1 MSENLLSKFAKAV
14 ASTSVGVFCQIV
26 LSLLG
31 FMIAVRFISEKDFGV
46 FILIQVTAS
55 FFGIIIS
62 LALEN
67 ISVTKLIASNEDD
80 LKMAISN
87 TAICY
92 KFITTIIMSVVILLC
107 NPLIFYIF
115 KSYQLSQS
123 VIYIALFFLLSSFD
137 DLFQRILQGFH
148 QYKKMAIAQ
157 IINGSTRI
165 LFIVTFLI
173 IFKMNLKGLI
183 YAFLFSFLFS
193 NIYQFWVIPSKK
205 QFNLDRTLFKEIFK
219 FGFPLGLNNILT
231 FIFTKIDRVMIG
243 AMISPIEVAYYEIS
257 SKIPD
262 NSRRMYQSFQSVFF
276 PNMSE
281 LFSKN
286 KHEQA
291 ETVLN
296 NSIRFVSLATM
307 FMALISILFQ
317 KDIILLL
324 FSEKYI
330 ECAPAFALLMVSLGI
345 GLVGNI
351 MGTSLVALGQ
361 SDKPV
366 KINIVDTITNVIGNS
381 IMIPMFG
388 FMGAVYAA
396 LFSRCATNPFNFYFL
411 KKGGVNIKA
420 SQYLKP
426 IIIFLICGTL
436 FNFLRF
442 DTLFLK
448 ILLIAFFL
456 ILCWAL
462 SVIKAKDFSNL
473 FQILHPPPQESFK
486 ENDQEDFIE

>member
-1 MSENLLSKFAKAV
+1 
-14 ASTSVGVFCQIV
+14 
-26 LSLLG
+26 
-31 FMIAVRFISEKDFGV
+31 
-46 FILIQVTAS
+46 
-55 FFGIIIS
+55 
-62 LALEN
+62 
-67 ISVTKLIASNEDD
+67 
-80 LKMAISN
+80 
-87 TAICY
+87 
-92 KFITTIIMSVVILLC
+92 
-107 NPLIFYIF
+107 
-115 KSYQLSQS
+115 
-123 VIYIALFFLLSSFD
+123 
-137 DLFQRILQGFH
+137 
-148 QYKKMAIAQ
+148 MAIAQ

-243 AMISPIEVAYYEIS
+243 AMISPVEVAYYEIS

-262 NSRRMYQSFQSVFF
+262 NSRRMYQSFQSVLF

-286 KHEQA
+286 KYEEA

-296 NSIRFVSLATM
+296 NSIRFVSLVTM

-317 KDIILLL
+317 KDIIRLL
-324 FSEKYI
+324 FSEKYS
-330 ECAPAFALLMVSLGI
+330 ESAPAFAFLMVSLGI
-345 GLVGNI
+345 GLVSNV

-366 KINIVDTITNVIGNS
+366 KINIVDTITNVIGNL

-411 KKGGVNIKA
+411 KKGGVNLEV

-426 IIIFLICGTL
+426 IIIFSICVIL
-436 FNFLRF
+436 LNIFNF
-442 DTLFLK
+442 DTLLLRILIIALFLIMCRVFSVIRAEDFS
-448 ILLIAFFL
+448 ILL
-456 ILCWAL
+456 
-462 SVIKAKDFSNL
+462 
-473 FQILHPPPQESFK
+473 QILHTPQATYK
-486 ENDQEDFIE
+486 EIDHKEFIE